1 MLDYKLIEALAAV
14 LHWGSFELAAQNL
27 GLTQSAISQRIKLLE
42 ERMACPLLVRSKP
55 IVATPT
61 GQRLYQHY
69 QQVKLLEHD
78 LSDLSPEI
86 ANQIP
91 YNSLPIAVNADS
103 LATWFLPLSQHLYKE
118 YQVLCQL
125 NVADETKTL
134 NLLRDGHVSIAIS
147 TQNQRIQ
154 GCKVL
159 KLGNMPYFAVA
170 TPEFMT
176 TFFAEGLTA
185 SSLLKAPII
194 RYNLDDLLPDNF
206 LSKHFNL
213 EAGTFPYHIIP
224 SSEGY
229 LQAILHHMGYGLVPY
244 IQAQNFLK
252 AGSLLKIIP
261 AAMDRTLYL
270 HYHNI
275 SSDFLKKI
283 TRKIKAYASESLR

>member
-42 ERMACPLLVRSKP
+42 ERMACPLLVRTKP
-55 IVATPT
+55 IAATPT

-69 QQVKLLEHD
+69 QQVTLLEHD
-78 LSDLSPEI
+78 LSDLAPEI
-86 ANQIP
+86 ENQAP
-91 YNSLPIAVNADS
+91 YKHLPIAVNADS
-103 LATWFLPLSQHLYKE
+103 LATWFLPLTQHLYQE
-118 YQVLCQL
+118 HQTLCHL

-147 TQNQRIQ
+147 TQNKRIQ

-159 KLGNMPYFAVA
+159 ELGNMPYFAVA
-170 TPEFMT
+170 TPNFVAR
-176 TFFAEGLTA
+176 FFDNGLTTA
-185 SSLLKAPII
+185 SLLQAPVI

-206 LSKHFNL
+206 LQKHFQL
-213 EAGTFPYHIIP
+213 EVGTFPYHIIP

-244 IQAQNFLK
+244 LQARPFLEEK
-252 AGSLLKIIP
+252 TLVKLIADSI
-261 AAMDRTLYL
+261 DRPLYL

-283 TRKIKAYASESLR
+283 TRKIKTYASVSLR